1 MKTRNYD
8 FFVATDDGKTQIFR
22 TYSTADFFRK
32 IKGDAI
38 VSFTKVHQSKRYEP
52 NQVVEG

>member
-8 FFVATDDGKTQIFR
+8 FIVTTADGETQTFR

-32 IKGDAI
+32 IKGDT
-38 VSFTKVHQSKRYEP
+38 VTSFKKVHQGERYELSRRA
-52 NQVVEG
+52 ED

>member
-8 FFVATDDGKTQIFR
+8 FIVTTADGQTRIFR

-32 IKGDAI
+32 SKGDA
-38 VSFTKVHQSKRYEP
+38 VMSFTKVHQSERYEP
-52 NQVVEG
+52 NRETEG

>member
-8 FFVATDDGKTQIFR
+8 FIVTTADGQTQIFR
-22 TYSTADFFRK
+22 TYSTAEKKKK
-32 IKGDAI
+32 IKGDA
-38 VSFTKVHQSKRYEP
+38 VTSFTKVHHSERYES

>member
-8 FFVATDDGKTQIFR
+8 FIVTTADGETRIFR

-32 IKGDAI
+32 SKGDT
-38 VSFTKVHQSKRYEP
+38 VTSFTKVHQSERYEP
-52 NQVVEG
+52 NREAEN

>member
-8 FFVATDDGKTQIFR
+8 FIVTTADGEAQTFR

-38 VSFTKVHQSKRYEP
+38 TSFTKVHQSKRYKS
-52 NQVVEG
+52 NQSVEG

>member
-8 FFVATDDGKTQIFR
+8 FIVTTADGQTRTFR

-32 IKGDAI
+32 SKGDA
-38 VSFTKVHQSKRYEP
+38 VKSFTKVHQSQRYEL
-52 NQVVEG
+52 NRKTES

>member
-8 FFVATDDGKTQIFR
+8 FIVTTADGQTRIFR

-32 IKGDAI
+32 SKGDAI
-38 VSFTKVHQSKRYEP
+38 TSFTKVHQSKRYEP
-52 NQVVEG
+52 NREAEG

>member
-8 FFVATDDGKTQIFR
+8 FIVTTADGQTQIFR

-32 IKGDAI
+32 IKGDA
-38 VSFTKVHQSKRYEP
+38 VTSFTKVHHSERYES

>member
-8 FFVATDDGKTQIFR
+8 FIVSTADGQTRIFR

-32 IKGDAI
+32 SKGEA
-38 VSFTKVHQSKRYEP
+38 VMSFIRVHQSERYELY
-52 NQVVEG
+52 EAAES

>member
-8 FFVATDDGKTQIFR
+8 FIVTTADGQTRTFR

-32 IKGDAI
+32 SKGEAI
-38 VSFTKVHQSKRYEP
+38 TSFTKVHQSQRYEL
-52 NQVVEG
+52 NQKTES

>member
-8 FFVATDDGKTQIFR
+8 FIVTTADGQTRIFR

-32 IKGDAI
+32 SKGDAI
-38 VSFTKVHQSKRYEP
+38 TSFTRVHQRERYEP
-52 NQVVEG
+52 NRGTEG

>member
-8 FFVATDDGKTQIFR
+8 FIVTTADGETQTFR

-32 IKGDAI
+32 IKGDT
-38 VSFTKVHQSKRYEP
+38 VTSFTKVHQSERYESSRR
-52 NQVVEG
+52 VKD

>member
-8 FFVATDDGKTQIFR
+8 FIVTTADGQTQIFQ

-32 IKGDAI
+32 IKGDA
-38 VSFTKVHQSKRYEP
+38 VTSFTKVHQSERYESH
-52 NQVVEG
+52 QEVED

>member
-8 FFVATDDGKTQIFR
+8 FIVTTADGETRIFR

-32 IKGDAI
+32 TKGAA
-38 VSFTKVHQSKRYEP
+38 VTSFMRVHQSERYAP
-52 NQVVEG
+52 NREAED

>member
-8 FFVATDDGKTQIFR
+8 FIVNTADGQTRTFR

-32 IKGDAI
+32 SKGEAI
-38 VSFTKVHQSKRYEP
+38 TSFTKVHQSQRYEL
-52 NQVVEG
+52 NQKTES